1 MRKEYQKPSMKA
13 VAYETS
19 YGVMQDNTSPN
30 GTIETGG
37 NSSGNGGGPGTDKAY
52 SKHNDFIP
60 TWEDHDKEEE

>member
-13 VAYETS
+13 LAFETS

-30 GTIETGG
+30 GSNE
-37 NSSGNGGGPGTDKAY
+37 NGGATSGSGITDAY

-60 TWEDHDKEEE
+60 TWEDSGKEEE

>member
-30 GTIETGG
+30 GSIEE
-37 NSSGNGGGPGTDKAY
+37 GGPTSGPGGPTDSY
-52 SKHNDFIP
+52 SKQHDFIP